1 MLSPTDFCASG
12 PAFLRRNRKNAEGTA
27 IMRSQRFTFASRRLL
42 QLIPV
47 VLAIA
52 SFNFILIHLA
62 PGDAADVIAGQSGYA
77 TLEDIEGL
85 RQEFGL
91 DKPLYQQYL
100 IYVGKVLTFDLG
112 FSWVQKTAVLTLI
125 LERLPATLILVFSAV
140 AMAVGLGI
148 VLGVVSATR
157 RGTWTDT
164 MVTVGALLF
173 YATPA
178 FWFGLMLIVFFS
190 LKLDLLPSGGML
202 TIASGKTGFA
212 YVADVAQHL
221 ILPSLTMAL
230 YYLAIYTRLMRAS
243 MLEVYNLDFVRTA
256 RAKGLS
262 ERTVAWRH
270 AARNALLPVVT
281 IAGLQIGH
289 FMGGSVLVETIF
301 GWPGLGRLVFDAL
314 LQRDANLLMGIFLIS
329 SVLVVLINLLADL
342 IYGLL
347 DPRITHK

>member
-1 MLSPTDFCASG
+1 MRAHRL
-12 PAFLRRNRKNAEGTA
+12 AFV
-27 IMRSQRFTFASRRLL
+27 SRRLI
-42 QLIPV
+42 QLVPV

-62 PGDAADVIAGQSGYA
+62 PGDAADIIAGQGGYSTPEYIA
-77 TLEDIEGL
+77 EL

-91 DKPLYQQYL
+91 DKPLYQQYF
-100 IYVGKVLTFDLG
+100 IYIGKVLTMDLG
-112 FSWVQKTAVLTLI
+112 FSPVQQKPVIDLI
-125 LERLPATLILVFSAV
+125 LDRLPATVILVFSAV
-140 AMAVGLGI
+140 AMAVGFGMLLGI
-148 VLGVVSATR
+148 ISAAR
-157 RGTWTDT
+157 RGSITDT
-164 MVTVGALLF
+164 LVTVFALLF

-190 LKLDLLPSGGML
+190 LQLDLLPSGGME
-202 TIASGKTGFA
+202 TIGSGKVGLA
-212 YVADVAQHL
+212 HVLDVSTHL
-221 ILPSLTMAL
+221 ILPSVTMAL

-243 MLEVYNLDFVRTA
+243 MLEVFNLDFVRTA

-262 ERTVAWRH
+262 ERSVAWKH

-314 LQRDANLLMGIFLIS
+314 AQRDANLLMGIFLVS
-329 SVLVVLINLLADL
+329 SILVVLVNLLADL
-342 IYGLL
+342 TYGLL
-347 DPRITHK
+347 DPRISHK